1 MPSPTELTPFR
12 TPSRVPL
19 RGQLA
24 SHFPSHAGNRPALF
38 SAGRPQPAQPLPAA
52 EQARREAGR
61 AEGAGKSC
69 GQSTGPR
76 HGRGAKLEPERRGAA
91 EGSAPPAPLPAR
103 SSPAGTLPACNLHNK
118 ARELRPQQE
127 EGRTR
132 HPRERTAC
140 KGRRRGRGLRAGPGG
155 TARRGTAAG
164 EARDSGRAMQG
175 GRRRRAGG
183 RGGARLRSAG
193 GVWTQL
199 ASGRPVL
206 PRTGKSCFLLEG
218 LALECCPGWRGVVF
232 PAYGES
238 SAAKATESRMYGFG
252 KRPCGNGIKPGSALG
267 NLHSG
272 NTAY

>member
-61 AEGAGKSC
+61 AEGAGKRC

-155 TARRGTAAG
+155 TARHSAAQLRGRLETRAGRCRAAGAAVRAG
-164 EARDSGRAMQG
+164 EAAQ
-175 GRRRRAGG
+175 G
-183 RGGARLRSAG
+183 RGLRGVCGHSWRLAGLSSHAREKVAF
-193 GVWTQL
+193 
-199 ASGRPVL
+199 
-206 PRTGKSCFLLEG
+206 C
-218 LALECCPGWRGVVF
+218 WRG
-232 PAYGES
+232 
-238 SAAKATESRMYGFG
+238 
-252 KRPCGNGIKPGSALG
+252 
-267 NLHSG
+267 
-272 NTAY
+272 

>member
-155 TARRGTAAG
+155 TARHSCGGGSRLGPGDAG
-164 EARDSGRAMQG
+164 RPAPPCGRE
-175 GRRRRAGG
+175 RRRKAEVCGGCVDTAGVWPACPPTHG
-183 RGGARLRSAG
+183 KKLLSVGGVSAG
-193 GVWTQL
+193 
-199 ASGRPVL
+199 VL
-206 PRTGKSCFLLEG
+206 PRLERSG
-218 LALECCPGWRGVVF
+218 ISRLWR
-232 PAYGES
+232 E
-238 SAAKATESRMYGFG
+238 
-252 KRPCGNGIKPGSALG
+252 
-267 NLHSG
+267 
-272 NTAY
+272 